1 MPPPACDVNQLNRL
15 LRVDFSADFV
25 FYRPQ
30 G

>member
-1 MPPPACDVNQLNRL
+1 MPPARCEPKQLNQL

-25 FYRPQ
+25 FWRP